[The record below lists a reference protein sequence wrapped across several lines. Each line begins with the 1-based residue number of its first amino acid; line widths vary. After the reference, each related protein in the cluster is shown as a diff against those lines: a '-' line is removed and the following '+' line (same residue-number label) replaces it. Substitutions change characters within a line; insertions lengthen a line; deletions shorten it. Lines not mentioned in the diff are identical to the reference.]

1 MTTHTAQPPDEPRGR
16 SPAVGVQPGKAFP
29 WWLPAGRV
37 QWRHDSQFFH
47 YLGTFGYPF
56 HLWLGVLWC
65 ALVVGPMAT
74 VELGAIAVGV
84 CFLARLPFVWRGL
97 WDALRQPAVIFLG
110 LWCVWGWV
118 LTARSGWS
126 ADALHEMSFQRWAY
140 AFVVLWAVMDNR
152 RLLVV
157 GLAVGFVLAQLAQL
171 GEFFGYRFGI
181 DRLVWSHPPAPDP
194 AARISG
200 WWHQPAIGG
209 AMLVACLG
217 LHLGPALF
225 GRGRVRVIA
234 IVASGATVVA
244 LLATGTRG
252 AWVAAAGLVGAV
264 LVLGV
269 VAAMTDSFA
278 RGDARLRDGATVLGR
293 GGVLRQ
299 FAVLVGVVAVVVGA
313 IFLVPQTRSRVSLLV
328 TEVRDVLTRDDLD
341 SDMGGRVLAA
351 KAAVDA
357 IAKHPVAGVGPGGF
371 HAHVQRYATE
381 KAITIAPHRLEKLK
395 TAHNTFLHT
404 AATQGLVGAV
414 LLYAG
419 LVCAIW
425 GGLRPRTVHG
435 VPVLRQHLGSYAA
448 APAIA
453 LLGMVIVGA
462 FESTPVN
469 TSTGALSTVLIAL
482 CGWVRARE
490 G

>member
-1 MTTHTAQPPDEPRGR
+1 MPTRDG
-16 SPAVGVQPGKAFP
+16 VGGVRVFP
-29 WWLPAGRV
+29 WWLCARAV
-37 QWRHDSQFFH
+37 QARHDSQFFH
-47 YLGTFGYPF
+47 HLGAFGYPF
-56 HLWLGVLWC
+56 HLWLGALWC
-65 ALVVGPMAT
+65 VLVVGPMAT

-97 WDALRQPAVIFLG
+97 WDALRQPAVILLS

-126 ADALHEMSFQRWAY
+126 GDALHEMSFQRWAY

-152 RLLVV
+152 RVLVV
-157 GLAVGFVLAQLAQL
+157 GLAVGFALAQLAQL

-234 IVASGATVVA
+234 MVASGATVVA

-252 AWVAAAGLVGAV
+252 AWVAAAGLVG
-264 LVLGV
+264 
-269 VAAMTDSFA
+269 
-278 RGDARLRDGATVLGR
+278 
-293 GGVLRQ
+293 
-299 FAVLVGVVAVVVGA
+299 VVAVVGIAAMVFGGARGQSAERTAASLWRRVGA
-313 IFLVPQTRSRVSLLV
+313 IAAAIALVGCVVAVVPQTRSRVGLLV
-328 TEVRDVLTRDDLD
+328 TEVRDVLTRDDFD

-351 KAAVDA
+351 KAALDA

-371 HAHVQRYATE
+371 HSHVRQYASE
-381 KAITIAPHRLEKLK
+381 KAIVIAPHRLEKLK
-395 TAHNTFLHT
+395 TAHNTLLHT

-419 LVCAIW
+419 LLCAVW

-435 VPVLRQHLGSYAA
+435 VPRLSEHLGTYAA

-453 LLGMVIVGA
+453 LLGVVIAGA

-490 G
+490 R

>member
-1 MTTHTAQPPDEPRGR
+1 MSTRDG
-16 SPAVGVQPGKAFP
+16 VGGVRVFP
-29 WWLPAGRV
+29 WWLATRAV
-37 QWRHDSQFFH
+37 QARHDSQFFH
-47 YLGTFGYPF
+47 HLGAFGYPF
-56 HLWLGVLWC
+56 HLWLGALWC
-65 ALVVGPMAT
+65 VLVVGPMAT

-84 CFLARLPFVWRGL
+84 CFVARLPFVWRGL
-97 WDALRQPAVIFLG
+97 WDALRQPAVILLS
-110 LWCVWGWV
+110 LWCLWGWV

-152 RLLVV
+152 KLLVV
-157 GLAVGFVLAQLAQL
+157 GLAVGFALAQLAQL
-171 GEFFGYRFGI
+171 GEFVGYRFGI
-181 DRLVWSHPPAPDP
+181 DGLVWSHPPAPDP

-234 IVASGATVVA
+234 VVASMATVAA

-252 AWVAAAGLVGAV
+252 AWVAAAGLVCAV
-264 LVLGV
+264 LVLGL
-269 VAAMTDSFA
+269 VAAMMNQRALRGRHGARDADATDTAVERSKPHVHGVV
-278 RGDARLRDGATVLGR
+278 RRLAIIA
-293 GGVLRQ
+293 GVLT
-299 FAVLVGVVAVVVGA
+299 LVGGA
-313 IFLVPQTRSRVSLLV
+313 IFVVPQTRSRVGLLV

-351 KAAVDA
+351 KAALDA

-371 HAHVQRYATE
+371 HAHVQQYASE
-381 KAITIAPHRLEKLK
+381 QAIGIAPHRLEKLK
-395 TAHNTFLHT
+395 TAHNTLLHT

-419 LVCAIW
+419 LLCAVW

-435 VPVLRQHLGSYAA
+435 VPRLSEHLGTYAA

-453 LLGMVIVGA
+453 LLGVVIAGA

-490 G
+490 R

>member
-1 MTTHTAQPPDEPRGR
+1 M
-16 SPAVGVQPGKAFP
+16 
-29 WWLPAGRV
+29 
-37 QWRHDSQFFH
+37 
-47 YLGTFGYPF
+47 
-56 HLWLGVLWC
+56 
-65 ALVVGPMAT
+65 
-74 VELGAIAVGV
+74 AIA
-84 CFLARLPFVWRGL
+84 A
-97 WDALRQPAVIFLG
+97 
-110 LWCVWGWV
+110 
-118 LTARSGWS
+118 S
-126 ADALHEMSFQRWAY
+126 
-140 AFVVLWAVMDNR
+140 VM
-152 RLLVV
+152 
-157 GLAVGFVLAQLAQL
+157 
-171 GEFFGYRFGI
+171 
-181 DRLVWSHPPAPDP
+181 
-194 AARISG
+194 
-200 WWHQPAIGG
+200 
-209 AMLVACLG
+209 
-217 LHLGPALF
+217 
-225 GRGRVRVIA
+225 
-234 IVASGATVVA
+234 TVVA
-244 LLATGTRG
+244 LLASGTRG
-252 AWVAAAGLVGAV
+252 AWVAAAGLVGVV

-269 VAAMTDSFA
+269 VAAMVERTA
-278 RGDARLRDGATVLGR
+278 VRGDARLRDGDGAKMLDR
-293 GGVLRQ
+293 GGVMRQ
-299 FAVLVGVVAVVVGA
+299 FAVLVGAVAVVVGA
-313 IFLVPQTRSRVSLLV
+313 IFIVPQTRSRVSLLV

-357 IAKHPVAGVGPGGF
+357 IAAHPVAGVGPGGF

-404 AATQGLVGAV
+404 AATQGLVGAG

-448 APAIA
+448 APALA

>member
-1 MTTHTAQPPDEPRGR
+1 
-16 SPAVGVQPGKAFP
+16 
-29 WWLPAGRV
+29 
-37 QWRHDSQFFH
+37 
-47 YLGTFGYPF
+47 
-56 HLWLGVLWC
+56 
-65 ALVVGPMAT
+65 
-74 VELGAIAVGV
+74 
-84 CFLARLPFVWRGL
+84 
-97 WDALRQPAVIFLG
+97 
-110 LWCVWGWV
+110 
-118 LTARSGWS
+118 
-126 ADALHEMSFQRWAY
+126 
-140 AFVVLWAVMDNR
+140 
-152 RLLVV
+152 
-157 GLAVGFVLAQLAQL
+157 
-171 GEFFGYRFGI
+171 
-181 DRLVWSHPPAPDP
+181 
-194 AARISG
+194 
-200 WWHQPAIGG
+200 
-209 AMLVACLG
+209 MLVACLG

-225 GRGRVRVIA
+225 GRGRVRVMAIA
-234 IVASGATVVA
+234 ASGVTVVA

-269 VAAMTDSFA
+269 VAAMVERDA
-278 RGDARLRDGATVLGR
+278 VRGDARLRDGDGAKMLGR
-293 GGVLRQ
+293 GGVMRQ
-299 FAVLVGVVAVVVGA
+299 FAVLVGAVAVVVGA
-313 IFLVPQTRSRVSLLV
+313 IFIVPQTRSRVSLLV

-357 IAKHPVAGVGPGGF
+357 IASHPVAGVGPGGF

-404 AATQGLVGAV
+404 AATQGLVGAG

-448 APAIA
+448 APALA
-453 LLGMVIVGA
+453 LLGMMIVGA